1 MDGSAVLVNSPNHA
15 EIGGDDMELVNDEIR
30 KDLPPLYS
38 MESESDPI
46 LRVKFF
52 TPDANWTW
60 YAIEFDGDDLFF
72 GLVIGL
78 ETELGYF
85 RLSELQEVLGP
96 LNLPIERDLYF
107 NPVPLSH
114 VHKMRRV

>member
-1 MDGSAVLVNSPNHA
+1 
-15 EIGGDDMELVNDEIR
+15 MELVTNEIR

-38 MESESDPI
+38 MESESDPT

-78 ETELGYF
+78 ETELEARSIYQLREICTLILFLFHTSTKCDKFEGENTPQEGF
-85 RLSELQEVLGP
+85 RF
-96 LNLPIERDLYF
+96 NLKSSFYLRSSNSLHEPA
-107 NPVPLSH
+107 
-114 VHKMRRV
+114 

>member
-1 MDGSAVLVNSPNHA
+1 MKLVTN
-15 EIGGDDMELVNDEIR
+15 EIR

-38 MESESDPI
+38 KENETDPM

-60 YAIEFDGDDLFF
+60 YVIEFDRDDLFF

-78 ETELGYF
+78 DTELGYF
-85 RLSELQEVLGP
+85 RLSELQEVRGP

-107 NPVPLSH
+107 TPVPLSH
-114 VHKMRRV
+114 VHKM